1 MTSFVDALRRKYE
14 KLTECHIFETFVQK
28 SPNRVGANIL
38 FPARTLSMDC
48 QQICR
53 VGCEEELFRAAG
65 HVAELDLAG
74 NKLSCWTEIFTL
86 IRCLRNLE
94 SLNLSQNPLGPNNAN
109 SSPGSSG
116 VDLTEDDDQQDME
129 RSESVNMPSQRVRCS
144 PVGSPILRFAS
155 YESTDD
161 GFGEASFTDQQD
173 ENRENACFSVD
184 YMQSEAIQEKPI
196 IQLDGSFERHMLS
209 SKPCGPPIQSVVE
222 NGVLTPTATFP
233 KLTVLAL
240 NATYVPWD
248 WLLELLPRFPNLST
262 LHVALNKYGADDG
275 CLEGAGDSFDAC
287 NNIPIF
293 PSLRTLYLSD
303 NGISSWWTVCRLVRH
318 FPGLEHLVLLGNP
331 IAHIPTPLPTIM
343 NKGRGGKVD
352 KLPDVGMAI
361 NESVTP
367 NRQSLHLFACVHTLG
382 LSETLI
388 SRWESIDALA
398 EWMPKLTNLRLGSSL
413 PVFQSW
419 PEADCRAHVIARL
432 PQLTTYNRSAVDS
445 EERETAER
453 DFVRYYGQVEPH
465 SRPNRY
471 WELERQHGR
480 LEPLA
485 NIDLSPKR
493 FIRVRVAL
501 DGRETVHEL
510 NVNLKVSQAK
520 RQFLQLFDI
529 DPSSSR
535 RYKLFYFDQVMTQ
548 IQGPEELRFPTRAI
562 HSYQPETG
570 DLFELIRIPEHHQL
584 HRSG

>member
-1 MTSFVDALRRKYE
+1 
-14 KLTECHIFETFVQK
+14 
-28 SPNRVGANIL
+28 
-38 FPARTLSMDC
+38 
-48 QQICR
+48 
-53 VGCEEELFRAAG
+53 
-65 HVAELDLAG
+65 
-74 NKLSCWTEIFTL
+74 IFTL

-94 SLNLSQNPLGPNNAN
+94 SLNLSQNPLGPNDAN

-144 PVGSPILRFAS
+144 P
-155 YESTDD
+155 
-161 GFGEASFTDQQD
+161 
-173 ENRENACFSVD
+173 
-184 YMQSEAIQEKPI
+184 
-196 IQLDGSFERHMLS
+196 
-209 SKPCGPPIQSVVE
+209 CGPPIQSVVE
-222 NGVLTPTATFP
+222 NGVLTPTTAFP

-275 CLEGAGDSFDAC
+275 CLESAGDSFDAC
-287 NNIPIF
+287 ANVPIF

-331 IAHIPTPLPTIM
+331 IAHIPTPLPTSM
-343 NKGRGGKVD
+343 NTGRGGKVD
-352 KLPDVGMAI
+352 KLPDVGMSI
-361 NESVTP
+361 NESVAP
-367 NRQSLHLFACVHTLG
+367 NRQSLHLFACIHTLG

-388 SRWESIDALA
+388 TRWESIDALG

-465 SRPNRY
+465 LRPNRY

-485 NIDLSPKR
+485 NIDLTPKR

-570 DLFELIRIPEHHQL
+570 DLFELIRIPERHQL